1 MPIIIPR
8 EGPITIVEDPPS
20 TQAQKDTA
28 WARIVMAWTEK
39 NQEKLITML
48 DPTGSEEQAD

>member
-20 TQAQKDTA
+20 TQAQKDAA

-39 NQEKLITML
+39 NQERLIAML
-48 DPTGSEEQAD
+48 DPAGSEEQAD